1 MAKNNMV
8 NNFKNSL
15 FGWETSDLITYR
27 EVHALFGGCIN
38 THPDVLEFLINKGE
52 DIHFFHYKSKGNL
65 LGALFLNNKKEIGVD
80 VWRKYPISFD
90 EIILPL
96 SKQAKFFIPNRCK
109 RLSPVNANSVRNIS
123 FGIFSK
129 KNVCLAK
136 EQFSKKNVKNRRN
149 EFNKFVREGGRV
161 LSVDDVSTQELV
173 NIYISLFNKR
183 FAGEVKCY
191 SENNLLDI
199 ITSLRHMTFGNIL
212 FVHDTPCAF
221 DLIFKSHCNEWI
233 YFDVPNGGVDP
244 SYSHLSVGSILMS
257 LNIDS
262 AKQICEKYNK
272 KMFFSLGVD
281 DERWEYKFRWA
292 DRVSLGRVL
301 TL

>member
-1 MAKNNMV
+1 MV

-129 KNVCLAK
+129 KNVCLTK

-149 EFNKFVREGGRV
+149 EFNKFVREGGE
-161 LSVDDVSTQELV
+161 SLV
-173 NIYISLFNKR
+173 
-183 FAGEVKCY
+183 C
-191 SENNLLDI
+191 
-199 ITSLRHMTFGNIL
+199 
-212 FVHDTPCAF
+212 
-221 DLIFKSHCNEWI
+221 
-233 YFDVPNGGVDP
+233 
-244 SYSHLSVGSILMS
+244 
-257 LNIDS
+257 
-262 AKQICEKYNK
+262 
-272 KMFFSLGVD
+272 
-281 DERWEYKFRWA
+281 
-292 DRVSLGRVL
+292 
-301 TL
+301 